1 MEKSSKMPKNSQ
13 EPLVSVNLVV
23 YNGEK
28 YIRQCLGSVL
38 TQTCRNF
45 ELNILDNNSS
55 DNTVALIE
63 TFLSERGFL
72 KKDFLSQNFL
82 NHDSPNPSTKND
94 LIFFPPN
101 PIDISIYQY
110 GGEMGEGGGLVKL
123 IKLGKNLGTWPG
135 QEELLKYSRGKYIVA
150 LSVDVILDENFVA
163 EAVKVFEQ
171 DEKIGAVQGKIYK
184 LNLSQLETRN
194 WKLETNI
201 IDTCGFQ
208 IFRSRRIVNIGHG
221 EIDRG
226 QYDKEIFS
234 SAEAGKDIARTY
246 FNQIFA
252 VEGAVPVLRRKA
264 LEDCRLKSQDDE
276 IIDPDFFWYGDDLDI
291 GWRMRLFGWKEVLAP
306 KVIAWHDRQ
315 TTKSLASGSWREFI
329 KIRKKIPMFKRRLDW
344 RNTTLAIIKNDF
356 TVNFLRDLPSI
367 FWRQLRLWLYFLLFE
382 PTMILEIFNIA
393 KLLPKMLKR
402 RSEIMRRTKVSA
414 REIRKWF
421 G

>member
-1 MEKSSKMPKNSQ
+1 MSNISKSHQESQ

-23 YNGEK
+23 YNGGK
-28 YIRQCLGSVL
+28 YIRQCLDSVL
-38 TQTCRNF
+38 AQTYRNF

-82 NHDSPNPSTKND
+82 NQNSLNHFFSSPR
-94 LIFFPPN
+94 

-110 GGEMGEGGGLVKL
+110 GGGIGEEKSLVKL
-123 IKLGKNLGTWPG
+123 IKLGRNLGTWPG

-194 WKLETNI
+194 WKLEANT
-201 IDTCGFQ
+201 IDTCGFR
-208 IFRSRRIVNIGHG
+208 IFRSRRVINIGHG
-221 EIDRG
+221 EIDHG

-246 FNQIFA
+246 FSQIFA
-252 VEGAVPVLRRKA
+252 VEGAVPVLRRQA
-264 LEDCRLKSQDDE
+264 LEDCRLESQDDK

-356 TVNFLRDLPSI
+356 AVNFLRHLPSI
-367 FWRQLRLWLYFLLFE
+367 FWRQLRLWFYFILFE
-382 PTMILEIFNIA
+382 PRMILEIFNIA

-402 RSEIMRRTKVSA
+402 RSEIMKRAKVSA
-414 REIRKWF
+414 GEIRKWF